1 MVWFKVDEPEGC
13 KEAPEEVSSEELP
26 KDICADVSRCRIQG
40 NIFLRITNIKQKA
53 YKRCQNYI
61 QT

>member
-26 KDICADVSRCRIQG
+26 KDICADVGRYRIYGQQ
-40 NIFLRITNIKQKA
+40 IS
-53 YKRCQNYI
+53 QNNRNEYCYI
-61 QT
+61 IYEIDN

>member
-26 KDICADVSRCRIQG
+26 KDICADVSRYRIYG
-40 NIFLRITNIKQKA
+40 NIFLKINIMNIVILV
-53 YKRCQNYI
+53 RTIFINFL
-61 QT
+61 